1 MRERGE
7 RELKSG
13 AHEWKFGNKGR
24 TDGVW
29 EGLKGGKGNKNDMII
44 ISKIKIYKHYISF
57 Q

>member
-13 AHEWKFGNKGR
+13 AHDWKFGNKGR
-24 TDGVW
+24 MDGVW
-29 EGLKGGKGNKNDMII
+29 EGWKGGKGNKNDMII
-44 ISKIKIYKHYISF
+44 ISKIKICKHYISF